1 MDSSP
6 KLKTLKK
13 NFKNKSKN
21 FKKIKNKPSKTIKN
35 KQSKINSMLEK
46 YQPKINKVMNKVSI
60 KTKKNSNGRIQVNVT
75 PVSNKTPDVN
85 VTPVS
90 NKKPDVN
97 SSNQQVVA
105 QIDDEFSEDI
115 NLFLETQKCDLFNKL
130 NMQRKS
136 RKQLKN
142 TYLKNKDGLKDYY
155 NKYLDCIDKNL
166 ETAENR
172 LMMLRDPK
180 FNDGLSPNQKKLNE
194 MKLRRTIRKNKKL
207 LRKICTRTEPIFCEK
222 TEIPNEKLKRGS
234 SVCQK
239 RRMCKGLNVSLGN
252 IPRDS
257 KMFIKDITKTF
268 LGPLIKTVSKSK
280 KNGIN

>member
-1 MDSSP
+1 MKFSP
-6 KLKTLKK
+6 KLKGKFKSMKGKLKK
-13 NFKNKSKN
+13 QKGKLNKQSKLI
-21 FKKIKNKPSKTIKN
+21 KKKHSKTIKN
-35 KQSKINSMLEK
+35 KQSKFNSMLEK
-46 YQPKINKVMNKVSI
+46 YQPKITEMLNKVSI

-75 PVSNKTPDVN
+75 PEG
-85 VTPVS
+85 

-97 SSNQQVVA
+97 SSTQMMPNSN
-105 QIDDEFSEDI
+105 DEFSYDI
-115 NLFLETQKCDLFNKL
+115 NLFLETQKCDMFNKL

-194 MKLRRTIRKNKKL
+194 MKLRRNIRKNKKL
-207 LRKICTRTEPIFCEK
+207 LRKICTRTETVFCEK
-222 TEIPNEKLKRGS
+222 TEIPNEKLKRGI

-239 RRMCKGLNVSLGN
+239 RRLCKGLNVSLGN

-257 KMFIKDITKTF
+257 KMFIKDISKTF

-280 KNGIN
+280 KNAIN

>member
-1 MDSSP
+1 MKFSP
-6 KLKTLKK
+6 KLKGKLNKQKGKINKQSKLIKK
-13 NFKNKSKN
+13 KHSKS
-21 FKKIKNKPSKTIKN
+21 IKN
-35 KQSKINSMLEK
+35 KQLKFNSMLEK

-60 KTKKNSNGRIQVNVT
+60 KTKKNSNGRIQVNT
-75 PVSNKTPDVN
+75 
-85 VTPVS
+85 
-90 NKKPDVN
+90 KPDVN
-97 SSNQQVVA
+97 SSTQMMTNSN
-105 QIDDEFSEDI
+105 DEFSYDI

-166 ETAENR
+166 ETADNR
-172 LMMLRDPK
+172 LMMRKDPK

-194 MKLRRTIRKNKKL
+194 MKLRRNIRKNKKL
-207 LRKICTRTEPIFCEK
+207 LRKICTRTETVFCEK
-222 TEIPNEKLKRGS
+222 TEIPNEKLKLGI

-257 KMFIKDITKTF
+257 KMFIKDISKTF

-280 KNGIN
+280 KKAIN

>member
-1 MDSSP
+1 MKFSP
-6 KLKTLKK
+6 KLKGKINKQSKLIKK
-13 NFKNKSKN
+13 KHT
-21 FKKIKNKPSKTIKN
+21 KTIKN
-35 KQSKINSMLEK
+35 KQLKFNSMLEK
-46 YQPKINKVMNKVSI
+46 YQPKINKVMNKVTNKVSI

-75 PVSNKTPDVN
+75 PVSNKNQT
-85 VTPVS
+85 
-90 NKKPDVN
+90 VN
-97 SSNQQVVA
+97 SSTQMMTNSN
-105 QIDDEFSEDI
+105 DEFSYDI

-172 LMMLRDPK
+172 LMMLKDPK

-194 MKLRRTIRKNKKL
+194 MKLRRNIRKNKKL
-207 LRKICTRTEPIFCEK
+207 LRKICTRTETVFCEK
-222 TEIPNEKLKRGS
+222 TEIPNEKLKLGI

-239 RRMCKGLNVSLGN
+239 RRLCKGLNVSLGN

-257 KMFIKDITKTF
+257 KMFIKDISKTF

-280 KNGIN
+280 KKAIN

>member
-1 MDSSP
+1 MGSSP
-6 KLKTLKK
+6 KRKTLKK
-13 NFKNKSKN
+13 KVKNKSKN
-21 FKKIKNKPSKTIKN
+21 FKKTINKQSKTIKN

-166 ETAENR
+166 ETSENR

-180 FNDGLSPNQKKLNE
+180 FNDGLSPNQKK
-194 MKLRRTIRKNKKL
+194 
-207 LRKICTRTEPIFCEK
+207 
-222 TEIPNEKLKRGS
+222 
-234 SVCQK
+234 
-239 RRMCKGLNVSLGN
+239 
-252 IPRDS
+252 
-257 KMFIKDITKTF
+257 
-268 LGPLIKTVSKSK
+268 
-280 KNGIN
+280 

>member
-1 MDSSP
+1 MGSSP
-6 KLKTLKK
+6 KLKGKGKFKSMKGKLNKQSKLINKK
-13 NFKNKSKN
+13 H
-21 FKKIKNKPSKTIKN
+21 SKTIKN

-75 PVSNKTPDVN
+75 PVSNKNPE
-85 VTPVS
+85 
-90 NKKPDVN
+90 VN